1 MTDDRLTEETMSAP
15 HNIPDDWSA
24 EQALAVF
31 ELLDTLRDH
40 VWEHYATP
48 IQQQYRRDRQ
58 CDPQPDFFFDNDDED
73 PPF

>member
-1 MTDDRLTEETMSAP
+1 MSAP